1 MYLHVQQTTSV
12 LHIYS
17 LSAAV
22 QGGYICMCNIPQHTA
37 THRNTPQHTAAHR
50 DICICILHWCVAE
63 PLARHSGRGWLY
75 MYMQHTATHRSTLQH
90 AATYVYAQLTRL
102 FQSYSLG
109 GAEEGGYICT
119 CNILQ
124 HTAANCNTLL
134 RMYMQHNTLLRMYI
148 HMHPLPLIAP
158 PR

>member
-50 DICICILHWCVAE
+50 DICTCILHWCVAE

-90 AATYVYAQLTRL
+90 AA
-102 FQSYSLG
+102 
-109 GAEEGGYICT
+109 
-119 CNILQ
+119 
-124 HTAANCNTLL
+124 
-134 RMYMQHNTLLRMYI
+134 RMYMQSPLVCFRAIRSAGRRRVAIYVHVTYCNTLQQTATHCYVCICNTTHCCVCIFICTLS
-148 HMHPLPLIAP
+148 PS
-158 PR
+158 